1 MDKEK
6 IYLFLKHIISFVGTK
21 QGVRLFKTEV
31 CISLQKLLRSY
42 SIKFKSVI
50 MPKFNPL
57 K

>member
-21 QGVRLFKTEV
+21 QGVRLFKAEV

-42 SIKFKSVI
+42 SIKFRSVI
-50 MPKFNPL
+50 MPKFNPF